1 VSSAYSVV
9 QSSLKETPMH
19 LIIQG
24 ANVETADLKQLAKLS
39 GANNI
44 EQIAPNV
51 FRLAATNPHAEIEAL
66 CAKAQLDFAFVP
78 QSQTLNQI
86 GLVVMD
92 MDSTLITI
100 ECIDEIADMLN
111 LKPQVA
117 AITACAMRGEIDFA
131 QSLTQRVAL
140 LAGLEQS
147 ALQRVYD
154 ERLQLSPGAEKFLAT
169 LQARGIKTLLVSGG
183 FTFFTD
189 KLKTRLKLDY
199 TASNVLEIEDGKL
212 TGKVLGTIVDA
223 QGKADWLKRIRDEW
237 GLQRNQVIAI
247 GDGANDLKMLDEAG
261 ISVAYHAKPVV
272 RTQTTYAINYSG
284 LDAVLN
290 LFAGSE

>member
-1 VSSAYSVV
+1 M
-9 QSSLKETPMH
+9 Q

-24 ANVETADLKQLAKLS
+24 ANVETGDLKQLAKLS
-39 GANNI
+39 GASDI
-44 EQIAPNV
+44 TQIAPNV
-51 FRLAATNPHAEIEAL
+51 FRLAAASPHAEIEAL
-66 CAKAQLDFAFVP
+66 CAQAQLDFAFVP
-78 QSQTLNQI
+78 ETQLLNQI

-100 ECIDEIADMLN
+100 ECIDEIADMLS

-117 AITACAMRGEIDFA
+117 AITALAMRGELDFA

-140 LAGLEQS
+140 LAGLEQN
-147 ALQRVYD
+147 ALQRVYE
-154 ERLQLSPGAEKFLAT
+154 ERLQLSPGAEKFLTT

-189 KLKTRLKLDY
+189 KLKTRLQLDY
-199 TASNVLEIEDGKL
+199 TASNVLEIVDGKL

-223 QGKADWLKRIRDEW
+223 QGKADWLKRIRDEL

-247 GDGANDLKMLDEAG
+247 GDGANDLKMLGEAG

-272 RTQTTYAINYSG
+272 RAQSTYAINYAG

-290 LFAGSE
+290 LFAASE